1 MTRRNPIAQAHS
13 LRGPAGSG
21 PHGRRPVREAV
32 EVCPDC
38 AAVLFRGACPD
49 CTTDAL
55 RALRT
60 GAHHTTEPSP

>member
-1 MTRRNPIAQAHS
+1 MIRRNPIAQAHS

-32 EVCPDC
+32 EVCQDC
-38 AAVLFRGACPD
+38 AAVLYRGACPD
-49 CTTDAL
+49 YTTDAL

-60 GAHHTTEPSP
+60 GASPTTDSP